1 MVEQRQLW
9 ANKTAA
15 RLIVDIVRGKHR
27 PGSALPPET
36 DLVNALGA
44 SRLTLR
50 ETTRIPRAGLVIR
63 AIAGRD
69 MFVNLTSRW
78 SVLDPR
84 LFSARMGN
92 NSSMPKMLLE
102 ARAIIAIIA
111 IMDGTDK

>member
-50 ETTRIPRAGLVIR
+50 ETARIPRAGFVIR
-63 AIAGRD
+63 AIDGRD

-78 SVLDPR
+78 SVLNPR

-92 NSSMPKMLLE
+92 NNSSVPKMLLE
-102 ARAIIAIIA
+102 VRAIIA